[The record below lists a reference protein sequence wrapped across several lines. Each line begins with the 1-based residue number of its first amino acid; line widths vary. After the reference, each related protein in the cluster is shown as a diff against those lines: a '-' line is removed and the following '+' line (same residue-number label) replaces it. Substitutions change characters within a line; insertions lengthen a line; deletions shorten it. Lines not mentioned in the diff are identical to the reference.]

1 MMQEAGKMQLEVGR
15 SLGIGQSSVKIGIY
29 EPSRMISNIMSK
41 FMTCIIKN
49 SLRPWPISRIYLEF
63 R

>member
-1 MMQEAGKMQLEVGR
+1 MMQEARKMQLEVGR
-15 SLGIGQSSVKIGIY
+15 YLGIGQSSVRIGIY

-41 FMTCIIKN
+41 FMTRIIQN
-49 SLRPWPISRIYLEF
+49 SQRPWPISRIHLEF